1 MNPALIAAATIGVGA
16 LAALVRY
23 LVARAFAS
31 RPGGLSSGEATY
43 RNLPW
48 AVLTVN
54 VVGSAIGGAVL
65 GLAAVSDVD
74 PGIRLIVL
82 TGLCGGLTTF
92 STFSVETVQ
101 YVMEGKW
108 RVAAASVAA
117 NLVLGVGAAAA
128 AYLLVTA

>member
-16 LAALVRY
+16 LAAVARY
-23 LVARAFAS
+23 LVSRAFAPPS
-31 RPGGLSSGEATY
+31 GLSSGEATY

-48 AVLTVN
+48 AVLIVN

>member
-1 MNPALIAAATIGVGA
+1 MTPALIAAATIGTGA
-16 LAALVRY
+16 VAALLRY
-23 LVARAFAS
+23 LVSRAFAS
-31 RPGGLSSGEATY
+31 RPGF
-43 RNLPW
+43 PW
-48 AVLTVN
+48 AVLIVN

-65 GLAAVSDVD
+65 GLATVADVD
-74 PGIRLIVL
+74 PGLRLILL

-108 RVAAASVAA
+108 RVAAASVGA